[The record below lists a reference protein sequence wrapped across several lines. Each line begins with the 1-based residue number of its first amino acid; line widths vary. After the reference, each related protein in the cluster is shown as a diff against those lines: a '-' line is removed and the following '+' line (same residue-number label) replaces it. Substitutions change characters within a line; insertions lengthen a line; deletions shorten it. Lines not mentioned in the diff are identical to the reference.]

1 MIAPVRPKSESEF
14 FLKLWDRQ
22 KLTAPIAKGVLKLG
36 FADEELA
43 RVSELRAKNAAGKI
57 TAEELEEFDAF
68 LRASF
73 TLSILQSK
81 ARQFLKA
88 TAKVKPAHA

>member
-1 MIAPVRPKSESEF
+1 MVAKARPRSETDF
-14 FLKLWDRQ
+14 FLKLWERE
-22 KLTAPIAKGVLKLG
+22 KLTVPVAKGILKLR
-36 FADEELA
+36 FAPEELEQ
-43 RVSELRAKNAAGKI
+43 VSAWRAKNSAGKI
-57 TAEELEEFDAF
+57 TAEELAEFDAF

-88 TAKVKPAHA
+88 ATKAKPSHA

>member
-1 MIAPVRPKSESEF
+1 MIEPARPKSETAF
-14 FLKLWDRQ
+14 FLTLWDRQ
-22 KLTAPIAKGVLKLG
+22 KLTAPMAKGVLKLG

-43 RVSELRAKNAAGKI
+43 RVSELRAKNSAGKI

-73 TLSILQSK
+73 TLSIMQSK

-88 TAKVKPAHA
+88 TTKAKPSHA

>member
-1 MIAPVRPKSESEF
+1 MVAPVRPKSETDF
-14 FLKLWDRQ
+14 FLKLWERQ
-22 KLTAPIAKGVLKLG
+22 NLSAPLAKGILKLG
-36 FADEELA
+36 FAEEELA
-43 RVSELRAKNAAGKI
+43 RISELRAKNSAGKI

-88 TAKVKPAHA
+88 TTKAKLSHA